1 MITLFTTSADNIAQ
15 LVTPVSMQIL
25 STPLY
30 FLLSLVDNI
39 YNRPVATN
47 PERFSFNQQEY
58 LKNTMAIMARIF
70 NLTRY
75 ALI

>member
-1 MITLFTTSADNIAQ
+1 MINLFTISADNIAQ

-30 FLLSLVDNI
+30 LLSLVDNI

-47 PERFSFNQQEY
+47 PERFSFIQQEY
-58 LKNTMAIMARIF
+58 LKITMVIMARIF
-70 NLTRY
+70 TLTRY

>member
-30 FLLSLVDNI
+30 LLSLVDNI

-70 NLTRY
+70 YLN
-75 ALI
+75 

>member
-1 MITLFTTSADNIAQ
+1 MITLFTISADNIAQ

-30 FLLSLVDNI
+30 LLSLVDNI

-47 PERFSFNQQEY
+47 PERFSFIQQEY
-58 LKNTMAIMARIF
+58 LKITMVIMARIF
-70 NLTRY
+70 TLTRY

>member
-30 FLLSLVDNI
+30 LLSLVDNI

-58 LKNTMAIMARIF
+58 LKNTMAIMTRIF
-70 NLTRY
+70 LP
-75 ALI
+75 